1 LLQGHFISVEWKKPS
16 RTLFEMTS
24 NFRQICLETA
34 RQEIAPGRCLMIG
47 EVAQTHDGSL
57 GQAHAFIDAIAN
69 AGADAVKF
77 QTHIAHAE
85 STPDEPWRVNFSR
98 KNESRFEYWKRMEF
112 EPEEWSGLKE
122 HAETRGLLF
131 LSSPFSL
138 KAVRLLRDI
147 GLRVWKIASGEIN
160 NDVLLGEILKTKDA
174 VILSSGMSDW
184 NELDEAVRQVRENG
198 NPLAVMQC
206 TSRYPCPPEK
216 IGLNVMDEMRDRY
229 DCAVGLSDH
238 SGTIYPGL
246 AASAFGAD
254 VLEVHVTM
262 SREMFGPDV
271 PSSITTAELK
281 ELVSGVRF
289 IERMVENP
297 VEKTVASSELA
308 PLRQIFTK
316 SIYSSGF
323 LPAGTVLNA
332 DHLELKKP
340 GNGIPAS
347 QLPSLIGKK
356 LRRSIQMDELL
367 QLEDV
372 ES

>member
-1 LLQGHFISVEWKKPS
+1 
-16 RTLFEMTS
+16 MTN
-24 NFRQICLETA
+24 NFRQICLETVK
-34 RQEIAPGRCLMIG
+34 QNIAPGRCLVIG

-57 GQAHAFIDAIAN
+57 GQAHAFIDAIAES
-69 AGADAVKF
+69 GADAVKF
-77 QTHIAHAE
+77 QTHIAQAE

-98 KNESRFEYWKRMEF
+98 KKETRFEYWQRMEF
-112 EPEEWSGLKE
+112 DLDEWSGLKE
-122 HAETRGLLF
+122 HAESRGLLF

-138 KAVRLLRDI
+138 KAAELLRNI
-147 GLRVWKIASGEIN
+147 GVRVWKIASGEIN
-160 NDVLLGEILKTKDA
+160 NEPLLREILSTNDP
-174 VILSSGMSDW
+174 IMLSSGMSDW
-184 NELDEAVRQVRENG
+184 NELDDAVRQVRENG

-216 IGLNVMDEMRDRY
+216 IGLNVMEEMRGRY
-229 DCAVGLSDH
+229 HCAVGLSDH
-238 SGTIYPGL
+238 SGTVFPGL
-246 AASAFGAD
+246 AAAALGAD
-254 VLEVHVTM
+254 VLEIHVTM

-271 PSSITTAELK
+271 PSSITTTELK
-281 ELVSGVRF
+281 ELVNGVRF
-289 IERMVENP
+289 IERIIDNP
-297 VEKTVASSELA
+297 VEKAAASSELA

-323 LPAGTVLNA
+323 LPAGTVLNS

-347 QLPSLIGKK
+347 QLQSLIGKR

-367 QLEDV
+367 RMEDV